1 MPKQRQAR
9 SRPTRDGPK
18 RCGRA
23 KQASVGWAARE
34 EERKGRRLLGR
45 AWEGEK
51 RAEGG
56 DALDWA
62 TSSGPGG
69 AGWAKQ

>member
-1 MPKQRQAR
+1 MGAK
-9 SRPTRDGPK
+9 
-18 RCGRA
+18 GRA
-23 KQASVGWAARE
+23 ERAGAPAGPRASRAEQANMGWAARE

-45 AWEGEK
+45 AWEGEE

-62 TSSGPGG
+62 ASSGPGG

>member
-1 MPKQRQAR
+1 M
-9 SRPTRDGPK
+9 
-18 RCGRA
+18 
-23 KQASVGWAARE
+23 GWAARE

-45 AWEGEK
+45 AWEGEE

-62 TSSGPGG
+62 ASSGPGG